1 MYIYTV
7 NFGNYDRIP
16 VNHYYSKKVK
26 YICFHNEEIKKRKGW
41 EYIKINSSKDNKYLS
56 RNFKINF
63 QKFFPKDS
71 NIIYVD
77 CNRVITEK
85 LILFAFNFFKKN
97 TFGVLKHS
105 ARKNLLDE
113 LVDWYLLSVADEEYL
128 IKLFKYF
135 KRIRYIFEK
144 HYCPHCCLILR
155 TNNLQNSEF
164 SNVWWR
170 YYKKFNVRDQLPFSM
185 TSLKLDYKPKLF
197 INNELIITKKH
208 LLTYKKKRRN
218 IKALSNIV
226 SQYNKITDHKIN
238 LTPNTLHWRNYEV
251 AEGI

>member
-1 MYIYTV
+1 MFIYTV
-7 NFGNYDRIP
+7 NFGNYDQIP
-16 VNHYYSKKVK
+16 ANHYYSKKFK
-26 YICFHNEEIKKRKGW
+26 YVCFYNQHIKKRKGW
-41 EYIKINSSKDNKYLS
+41 EYIKINSPKDNKYLS

-63 QKFFPKDS
+63 QKYFPKDS
-71 NIIYVD
+71 NTIYVD

-85 LILFAFNFFKKN
+85 LIHFSLNFFKNN
-97 TFGVLKHS
+97 TFGVLKHL

-155 TNNLQNSEF
+155 TNNVQNSEF
-164 SNVWWR
+164 SKVWWR
-170 YYKKFNVRDQLPFSM
+170 YYKKFNIRDQLPFSM
-185 TSLKLDYKPKLF
+185 TSFKLDYKPKLF
-197 INNELIITKKH
+197 INKELIITKKH
-208 LLTYKKKRRN
+208 LLTYKKRRRN

-226 SQYNKITDHKIN
+226 SQYNKIIYHKIN
-238 LTPNTLHWRNYEV
+238 LTPNTLRWRNYGVTEV
-251 AEGI
+251 I

>member
-77 CNRVITEK
+77 CNRVITER
-85 LILFAFNFFKKN
+85 LILFSFYFFKKN
-97 TFGVLKHS
+97 TF
-105 ARKNLLDE
+105 
-113 LVDWYLLSVADEEYL
+113 
-128 IKLFKYF
+128 
-135 KRIRYIFEK
+135 
-144 HYCPHCCLILR
+144 
-155 TNNLQNSEF
+155 
-164 SNVWWR
+164 
-170 YYKKFNVRDQLPFSM
+170 
-185 TSLKLDYKPKLF
+185 
-197 INNELIITKKH
+197 
-208 LLTYKKKRRN
+208 
-218 IKALSNIV
+218 
-226 SQYNKITDHKIN
+226 
-238 LTPNTLHWRNYEV
+238 
-251 AEGI
+251 